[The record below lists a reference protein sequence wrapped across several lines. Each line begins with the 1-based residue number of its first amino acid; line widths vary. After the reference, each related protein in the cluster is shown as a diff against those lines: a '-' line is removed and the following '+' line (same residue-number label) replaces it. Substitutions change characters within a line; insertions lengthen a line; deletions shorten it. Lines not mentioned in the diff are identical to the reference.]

1 MECPSVLVM
10 GAFTV
15 ALVITDMLVWR
26 GNRVVKHGILGGIA
40 TLLFFS
46 LCERGYEMVNW
57 SLLGLFVVVLLG
69 PIFITSGNRQY
80 RYSSEACDTCG
91 MEDDICEC

>member
-1 MECPSVLVM
+1 M

-69 PIFITSGNRQY
+69 PIFITSG
-80 RYSSEACDTCG
+80 SSVVDDEPCRRCG